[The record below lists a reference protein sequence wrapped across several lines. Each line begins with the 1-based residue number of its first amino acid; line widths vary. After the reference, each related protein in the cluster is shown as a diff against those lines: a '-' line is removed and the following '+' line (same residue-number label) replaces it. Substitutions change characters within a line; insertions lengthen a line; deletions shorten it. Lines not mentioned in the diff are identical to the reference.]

1 MNVKAIVE
9 SVVKKYGTR
18 SPYELASLM
27 DIWIYKSELGD
38 IRGYYIKAYRVKQ
51 IFLNYN
57 LDRREQEY
65 VLSHEIGHAV
75 MHPDSNTP
83 FLRKN
88 TYLSINKLELQ
99 ANKFAVEL
107 LIPDSLLLEYWQYSA
122 EQIARLTGYAQELI
136 DLKLK

>member
-1 MNVKAIVE
+1 MDVKAIVE
-9 SVVKKYGTR
+9 SVVEKYGTR
-18 SPYELASLM
+18 SPYELASSM
-27 DIWIYKSELGD
+27 NIRIYKSELGD

-136 DLKLK
+136 DLRLK